1 MIDPVAH
8 IDFYPN
14 GGVTQP
20 GCEKVIKNFSLKNGP
35 LARQAWLVKNA
46 QAARCSQTGLRESV
60 TCRHERAN
68 QFAAEALASEAS
80 RDPGQCA
87 FVAYACAS
95 YEEFLSGKCA
105 DCGPDGSGCAVMGL
119 SSISSRPR
127 RGYGQD
133 VHPDE
138 PGGPVLSV
146 PLPHCCAL

>member
-35 LARQAWLVKNA
+35 L
-46 QAARCSQTGLRESV
+46 TGLRESV